1 MYFLLLYGINVKK
14 INKFNECIENILSPH
29 VHFFKKLLYLK
40 NISKYKNKF
49 IVLIFYNIIL
59 IKNVLY
65 WKYVNIKN
73 TMSYRNSK

>member
-1 MYFLLLYGINVKK
+1 MNVLRIYYPLMY
-14 INKFNECIENILSPH
+14 IL
-29 VHFFKKLLYLK
+29 FKKLLYLK

-73 TMSYRNSK
+73 TMSYRNKK

>member
-1 MYFLLLYGINVKK
+1 MNVLRIYYPLMYI
-14 INKFNECIENILSPH
+14 
-29 VHFFKKLLYLK
+29 FFKKLLYLK

-73 TMSYRNSK
+73 TMSYRNKK

>member
-1 MYFLLLYGINVKK
+1 MYVLRIYYPLMYILY
-14 INKFNECIENILSPH
+14 
-29 VHFFKKLLYLK
+29 KKLLYLK

>member
-1 MYFLLLYGINVKK
+1 MNVLRIYYPLMYI
-14 INKFNECIENILSPH
+14 
-29 VHFFKKLLYLK
+29 FFKKLLYLK